1 MDGYVAAL
9 SEIYKDRD
17 VISPLEA
24 NAINRIARN
33 AETAQDKYE
42 TYNTTYNTGH
52 TDGVNYQKN
61 ADEEAQQEAEAQKD
75 DSSDDIWGSIK
86 TGLEI
91 GAMFI

>member
-1 MDGYVAAL
+1 M
-9 SEIYKDRD
+9 IQ
-17 VISPLEA
+17 VIQMVL
-24 NAINRIARN
+24 II
-33 AETAQDKYE
+33 K
-42 TYNTTYNTGH
+42 
-52 TDGVNYQKN
+52 KN